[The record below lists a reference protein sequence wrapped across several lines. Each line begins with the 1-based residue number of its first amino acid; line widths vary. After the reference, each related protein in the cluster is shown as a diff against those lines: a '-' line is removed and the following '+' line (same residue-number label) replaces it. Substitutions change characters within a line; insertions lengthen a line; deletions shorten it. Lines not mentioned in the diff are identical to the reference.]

1 MACICGQDRR
11 RADHARP
18 RLRQGC
24 GRVPAGVAA
33 GVVVLADYLVPH
45 PPRRSPG
52 GFLRYSVALR
62 LYVYLLK
69 PGWQCWKNQALR
81 EWVTPADWQALRLPD
96 RLFWA
101 YVLVRPFGWLIRY
114 CGRDRDCPAPRPTL
128 FSRFSEAASRQRP
141 APEDHAPQ
149 AGPPP

>member
-1 MACICGQDRR
+1 M
-11 RADHARP
+11 
-18 RLRQGC
+18 
-24 GRVPAGVAA
+24 
-33 GVVVLADYLVPH
+33 VVLADYLVPH

-69 PGWQCWKNQALR
+69 PGWQYWKNQALR